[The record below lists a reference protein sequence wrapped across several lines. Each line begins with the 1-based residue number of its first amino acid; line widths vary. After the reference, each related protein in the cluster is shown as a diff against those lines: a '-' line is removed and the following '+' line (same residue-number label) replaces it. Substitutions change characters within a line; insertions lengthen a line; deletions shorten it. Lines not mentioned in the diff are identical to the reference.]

1 MEASAV
7 VTSKGQVTIP
17 ARIREA
23 LGIRRGARLVFHV
36 EDDHI
41 VIEEPTSGRQMSVK
55 RYRDFFS
62 LAGSVPVPAEL
73 KGASWSEVRRRAW
86 EQAREQGR

>member
-41 VIEEPTSGRQMSVK
+41 VIEEPVSGRKTSVK
-55 RYRDFFS
+55 RFVDFFS
-62 LAGSVPVPAEL
+62 LAGSVRVPAEL
-73 KGASWSEVRRRAW
+73 EGASWQEIRGL
-86 EQAREQGR
+86 AREHRADPRG

>member
-41 VIEEPTSGRQMSVK
+41 VIEEPVSGRRTSVK
-55 RYRDFFS
+55 RFVDFFS

-73 KGASWSEVRRRAW
+73 EGASWREIRRRA
-86 EQAREQGR
+86 REQRADRRA

>member
-1 MEASAV
+1 MEASAI

-23 LGIRRGARLVFHV
+23 LGIRRGSRLVFRV

-41 VIEEPTSGRQMSVK
+41 VIEDPVSGRRTSVK
-55 RYRDFFS
+55 RYIDFFN

-73 KGASWSEVRRRAW
+73 KGASWSQVRQR
-86 EQAREQGR
+86 AREQRGARRK

>member
-1 MEASAV
+1 VEASAI

-17 ARIREA
+17 ASIREA
-23 LGIRRGARLVFHV
+23 LGIRRGARLIFRV

-41 VIEEPTSGRQMSVK
+41 VIEEPISGRQTSVK
-55 RYRDFFS
+55 RFVDFFS

-73 KGASWSEVRRRAW
+73 EGASWSEVRR
-86 EQAREQGR
+86 QARDQRASRGG

>member
-23 LGIRRGARLVFHV
+23 LGIRRGARLMFRV

-41 VIEEPTSGRQMSVK
+41 VIVGSGGFDWSPNSV
-55 RYRDFFS
+55 S
-62 LAGSVPVPAEL
+62 
-73 KGASWSEVRRRAW
+73 
-86 EQAREQGR
+86 

>member
-1 MEASAV
+1 MDASAI

-36 EDDHI
+36 EGDHI
-41 VIEEPTSGRQMSVK
+41 VIEEPVSGRRVSVK
-55 RYRDFFS
+55 RYRDF
-62 LAGSVPVPAEL
+62 LDHAGSVPVPAEL
-73 KGASWSEVRRRAW
+73 RGASWSEIRRQARDQRASRRA
-86 EQAREQGR
+86 